1 MHQTFCCCRR
11 RMDFVCPL
19 NIIDKSSF
27 YDQGF
32 GKGVLLTQPKWLDY
46 QLLTLHYQRSCKIV
60 VINKNFLNC
69 GWVSTA
75 FRNLDKKSF
84 YFRAI
89 THMFN
94 MTLSVFFNDFTALH
108 HRQFC
113 TIENTLH
120 LKNHSIEIHMINQYL
135 KNCNSHGILNN
146 IQIRTII
153 IRNVCEGLRR
163 LFGFEFMYIRKF
175 LLSLNHTEVF
185 LVW

>member
-1 MHQTFCCCRR
+1 MKYLDISLVITYLNDTIFTTFFIIERKLCVPMHQTFSGWRR

-32 GKGVLLTQPKWLDY
+32 GKGFLLTQPKWFDY
-46 QLLTLHYQRSCKIV
+46 QHLTLHHQRSCKTV
-60 VINKNFLNC
+60 VINKILQLWLSLNN
-69 GWVSTA
+69 V
-75 FRNLDKKSF
+75 RNPEKKSF

-108 HRQFC
+108 HTQFR

-120 LKNHSIEIHMINQYL
+120 LKNYFINLYAKSIL
-135 KNCNSHGILNN
+135 
-146 IQIRTII
+146 
-153 IRNVCEGLRR
+153 
-163 LFGFEFMYIRKF
+163 
-175 LLSLNHTEVF
+175 
-185 LVW
+185 

>member
-1 MHQTFCCCRR
+1 MHQTFWGWRR

-46 QLLTLHYQRSCKIV
+46 QLLTLHYQRSCKMV

-120 LKNHSIEIHMINQYL
+120 LKNHSIEIHMINQYS
-135 KNCNSHGILNN
+135 K
-146 IQIRTII
+146 
-153 IRNVCEGLRR
+153 R
-163 LFGFEFMYIRKF
+163 LWFTRYFKQYTNP
-175 LLSLNHTEVF
+175 NHYHPQRMWRFKTTVRF
-185 LVW
+185 WIYVHT

>member
-1 MHQTFCCCRR
+1 MHQKFCCCRR

-46 QLLTLHYQRSCKIV
+46 QLLTLHYQRSCKMV

-108 HRQFC
+108 HRQFR

-120 LKNHSIEIHMINQYL
+120 LKNHSIEIHMINQYS
-135 KNCNSHGILNN
+135 K
-146 IQIRTII
+146 
-153 IRNVCEGLRR
+153 R
-163 LFGFEFMYIRKF
+163 LWFTRYFKQYTNP
-175 LLSLNHTEVF
+175 NHYHPQRMWRFKTTVRF
-185 LVW
+185 WIYVHT